1 MVQSIVVAFS
11 NRPQISE
18 VSPSAAIPGG
28 ELVIRGKGL
37 TAADRPQARFGD
49 VAAPIVI
56 GSESLLIVK
65 VPEGA
70 DRGDLSLGGS
80 DDVANLA
87 AVCPAHHAL
96 LVPHGDL
103 VLEGNPIQPDGLHLR
118 HTGPDEAR
126 ERRRRTTPVA

>member
-80 DDVANLA
+80 DDVAWRCDIGIQIA
-87 AVCPAHHAL
+87 DEIGRAH
-96 LVPHGDL
+96 V
-103 VLEGNPIQPDGLHLR
+103 
-118 HTGPDEAR
+118 
-126 ERRRRTTPVA
+126 